1 MPVTWRTRIER
12 WEPPRRFVDVQLSGP
27 FARWEH
33 THTFREDSGGTRIGD
48 RVDYRMPLGVLGA
61 AAHRL
66 LIGRDLERIFDFRRD
81 ALARLLTARR

>member
-1 MPVTWRTRIER
+1 
-12 WEPPRRFVDVQLSGP
+12 
-27 FARWEH
+27 
-33 THTFREDSGGTRIGD
+33 
-48 RVDYRMPLGVLGA
+48 MPLGVLGA

>member
-1 MPVTWRTRIER
+1 MAHADRALGAAAALRRRAAERPVR
-12 WEPPRRFVDVQLSGP
+12 PLGAHAHVQ
-27 FARWEH
+27 EH
-33 THTFREDSGGTRIGD
+33 PDGTLIAD